1 MGLLGSVDNA
11 FAYKMIIFAMA
22 ILFLMPT
29 FISIYTTVGDDEQ
42 VQDLLDEYKSFT
54 GTKPTNEAVWCLT
67 GIYTP
72 YAGGSAY
79 GYTDDGWLYGSK
91 VSTYTPSQYRYTSM
105 EYSVSDFKEITDD
118 TGKVTNTT
126 YYDTYRY
133 TVNTSNGD
141 KKADDIYTAVAMDV
155 NQKSSIFFTSGGKV
169 EEGDFFYYEY
179 NGYRYAFQPLAD
191 YTGQNSAGEAIPVSA
206 VTTSLSLIWY
216 DYYGNQGISGQLV
229 LSGSDSG
236 VAYLTATD
244 IIRSF
249 DSTTSTSKFTMMFNG
264 VNMNVYIRLNPYYVA
279 QYSVQ
284 DCFNLGYWEIMVS
297 SLSTDVNAYLDTS
310 YEFNPSKIF
319 DVMIKLFTFN
329 AADLGLSGWTATLA
343 SIIISIPLYA
353 ALLSIGMSFY
363 PVLILAG
370 ILAAIQSITSIF

>member
-1 MGLLGSVDNA
+1 
-11 FAYKMIIFAMA
+11 MIIFAMA

-29 FISIYTTVGDDEQ
+29 FISIYTTVGEDEQ
-42 VQDLLDEYKSFT
+42 VQDLLDDYKSFT

-72 YAGGSAY
+72 YTGGSSY

-105 EYSVSDFKEITDD
+105 EYSVSDFKEVTDD
-118 TGKVTNTT
+118 TGKVTDTI

-133 TVNTSNGD
+133 TADTSNGD

-155 NQKSSIFFTSGGKV
+155 NQKSSIFFTSAGKV
-169 EEGDFFYYEY
+169 EEGDFFYYDY

-264 VNMNVYIRLNPYYVA
+264 VNMNVYIRLNPYYIA

-284 DCFNLGYWEIMVS
+284 ECFNLGYWEIMVS

-310 YEFNPSKIF
+310 YQFNPSKIF

-343 SIIISIPLYA
+343 SLIISIPLYA

-370 ILAAIQSITSIF
+370 ILAAIQSLTSIF

>member
-29 FISIYTTVGDDEQ
+29 FISIYTTVDGDEQ
-42 VQDLLDEYKSFT
+42 VQDLLDDYKNFT

-72 YAGGSAY
+72 YSGASEY
-79 GYTDDGWLYGSK
+79 GYTDDGWLYGQK
-91 VSTYTPSQYRYTSM
+91 VTNYSPSQYKGSSM
-105 EYSVSDFKEITDD
+105 EYSVSNPAGGENVYRF
-118 TGKVTNTT
+118 VNATT
-126 YYDTYRY
+126 
-133 TVNTSNGD
+133 NGD
-141 KKADDIYTAVAMDV
+141 HQADDLYTAVAMDV
-155 NQKSSIFFTSGGKV
+155 NQKSSIFFTSSGKV
-169 EEGDFFYYEY
+169 NEGDFFYYEY

-191 YTGQNSAGEAIPVSA
+191 YTGQNSKGESIPVSA

-229 LSGSDSG
+229 ISGSDSG

-244 IIRSF
+244 IVRSF
-249 DSTTSTSKFTMMFNG
+249 DSITSTSKFTMLFNG
-264 VNMNVYIRLNPYYVA
+264 VNMNIYIRLNPYYVSY
-279 QYSVQ
+279 YSVQ
-284 DCFNLGYWEIMVS
+284 ECFNMGYWEIMVS
-297 SLSTDVNAYLDTS
+297 SLSTDINAYLDTS
-310 YEFNPSKIF
+310 YQFNPSKIF

-343 SIIISIPLYA
+343 SIVISIPLYA

-370 ILAAIQSITSIF
+370 ILAAIQSMTSLF

>member
-29 FISIYTTVGDDEQ
+29 FISIYTTVGEDEQ
-42 VQDLLDEYKSFT
+42 VQDLLDEYRSFT

-72 YAGGSAY
+72 YAGGSSY

-105 EYSVSDFKEITDD
+105 EYTVSNPSGGED
-118 TGKVTNTT
+118 V
-126 YYDTYRY
+126 YRY
-133 TVNTSNGD
+133 TGATSNGD
-141 KKADDIYTAVAMDV
+141 HLKDDLYTAVAMDV
-155 NQKSSIFFTSGGKV
+155 NQKSSIFFTSAGKV
-169 EEGDFFYYEY
+169 EEGDFFYYDY

-216 DYYGNQGISGQLV
+216 DYYGSQGISGQLV

-249 DSTTSTSKFTMMFNG
+249 DSTTSTSKFTMIFNG
-264 VNMNVYIRLNPYYVA
+264 VNMNVYIRLNPYYIA

-343 SIIISIPLYA
+343 SLIISIPLYA

-370 ILAAIQSITSIF
+370 ILAAIQSLTSIF